1 MIDQATVEAIAA
13 AIDELASEFRQTPGL
28 LSTEADV
35 KCHLIAKFA
44 RIGNLGV
51 PVESA
56 DKGVRATAFHAE
68 VPWFDDQD
76 QDSDPTSLSPTQPL

>member
-13 AIDELASEFRQTPGL
+13 AIDELAAEFRQTPGL
-28 LSTEADV
+28 LLTEADV

-51 PVESA
+51 PVEST
-56 DKGVRATAFHAE
+56 DKGVRATAVHGE
-68 VPWFDDQD
+68 VP
-76 QDSDPTSLSPTQPL
+76 